1 MTNRCTFCRII
12 AGQSEASFVYR
23 DEIVSAFMDIQP
35 INPGHL
41 LVAPNRHAS
50 NLGEVEDHV
59 GGHMFIVGKILALA
73 LRQSELRCD
82 GVNLFVADGAAAG
95 QTEFHSHLH
104 VVPRFEGD
112 GFRFH
117 FPPGYTRE
125 ASRADLDAI
134 AAKVRVVLGE
144 NLIDTQTK
152 RG

>member
-12 AGQSEASFVYR
+12 AGQAEASFVYR
-23 DEIVSAFMDIQP
+23 DEFVTAFMDIQP

-41 LVAPNRHAS
+41 LVVPNRHAS

-59 GGHMFIVGKILALA
+59 GGHMFIVGRMLALA

-82 GVNLFVADGAAAG
+82 GVNLFVADGTAAG

-112 GFRFH
+112 GFGFH
-117 FPPGYTRE
+117 FPSGYTRGT
-125 ASRADLDAI
+125 SRADLDAV
-134 AAKVRVVLGE
+134 ATKVRVVLNKSE
-144 NLIDTQTK
+144 IDINT
-152 RG
+152 R